1 MSNTSVIVERGKMN
15 GRPTTTFGQRISTA
29 IRSAGY
35 SGVRQFC
42 LDKRYDVTY
51 VYRWI
56 RGEHYPRKATIK
68 RLADDLRV
76 PAGWLLFGEGEAAVQ
91 DEDHETK
98 IKGRLEPNANPDG
111 RPSIL
116 RSSRLGA
123 TIATTRKRR
132 RLRRRRDD

>member
-1 MSNTSVIVERGKMN
+1 MANTTVMVEREKMN
-15 GRPTTTFGQRISTA
+15 RKPTEIFGQRLSTA

-35 SGVRQFC
+35 ASVQQFC
-42 LDKRYDVTY
+42 LDKKYDTTY
-51 VYRWI
+51 VYKWI
-56 RGEHYPRKATIK
+56 RGAHYPRPEAIK

-76 PAGWLLFGEGEAAVQ
+76 RAGWLLFGEGEAAVQ

-123 TIATTRKRR
+123 PIATTRKRR